1 MRFPRK
7 EPLRAKNSAEA
18 VRIQWIFPWSTTN
31 GRFTTFVDWLMVL
44 RVPLADYGYDSSQRR
59 PHAPGCSDGVP
70 WLRSV
75 VVAGERLDKK
85 ANKADLPPHFGAP

>member
-1 MRFPRK
+1 MWAIALRKPHKKTIFFMRFPRK

-44 RVPLADYGYDSSQRR
+44 RVP
-59 PHAPGCSDGVP
+59 
-70 WLRSV
+70 
-75 VVAGERLDKK
+75 
-85 ANKADLPPHFGAP
+85 